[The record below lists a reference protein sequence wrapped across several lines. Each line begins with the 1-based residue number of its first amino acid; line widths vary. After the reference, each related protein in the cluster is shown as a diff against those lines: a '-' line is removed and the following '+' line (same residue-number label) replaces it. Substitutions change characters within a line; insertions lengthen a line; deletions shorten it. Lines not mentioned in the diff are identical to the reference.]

1 MSSSDSVSSEK
12 PTNAFDAEV
21 EEICELFRSYEKS
34 ARAVFEAK
42 GANKLTNGKTTIT
55 NTDGTSVTIGLSDV
69 RSAAQ
74 KILNKTRNLKKV
86 KNAEKKRER
95 DERKAR
101 RSAPRALPPCQFQSP
116 LVEFFKSVDLGK
128 GANGKRLQDDSEMS
142 YFFKNGIGRLT
153 FGVSLFN
160 VWGNIQKIAT
170 KSGDVTLSDKDRV
183 HLKAALEK
191 LRDVKRKNIA
201 DGKKGAAED
210 MTKFEAGQLQNKDYM
225 TILSFYSV
233 EDKDAGA
240 KLAPYI
246 EQVNKM
252 SQITKDLNAKY
263 AEQIRVAKNEAKP
276 KVERKKP
283 STPVRKSAPVAAP
296 VAKAET
302 KVAPKGKAAAAPA
315 PAPAKASVASPSKGK
330 AAAKR

>member
-12 PTNAFDAEV
+12 PANAFRAEID
-21 EEICELFRSYEKS
+21 EICDLFRSFEKS
-34 ARAVFEAK
+34 SRAVFETK
-42 GANKLTNGKTTIT
+42 GANKLQNGKTTIT
-55 NTDGTSVTIGLSDV
+55 NTDGSSVTIGLSDV

-74 KILNKTRNLKKV
+74 KILNKIRNLEKL
-86 KNAEKKRER
+86 KNSEKKRER

-101 RSAPRALPPCQFQSP
+101 RSAPRALPPCQFQAP

-128 GANGKRLQDDSEMS
+128 GANGKRLQDDSEMA

-160 VWGNIQKIAT
+160 VWGNIQKLAT

-183 HLKAALEK
+183 HLKAALER
-191 LRDVKRKNIA
+191 LREVKRQNIA

-210 MTKFEAGQLQNKDYM
+210 MAKFEAGQLQNKDYM

-233 EDKDAGA
+233 QDKEAAA
-240 KLAPYI
+240 KLTPYI

-252 SQITKDLNAKY
+252 SQITKDLNTKY
-263 AEQIRVAKNEAKP
+263 ADQIKAAKPQKP

-296 VAKAET
+296 AAKAEP
-302 KVAPKGKAAAAPA
+302 KAKGKAAAAPA